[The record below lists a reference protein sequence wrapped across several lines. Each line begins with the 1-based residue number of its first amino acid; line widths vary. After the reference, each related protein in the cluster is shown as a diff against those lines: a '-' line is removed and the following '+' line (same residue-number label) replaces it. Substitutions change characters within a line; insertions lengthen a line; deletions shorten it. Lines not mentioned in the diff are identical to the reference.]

1 MGRCKGTKKATSR
14 TLQLIAQGPPANLL
28 QFIGICSNS
37 QTVIKINAALVV
49 AFRPSCTSQTRAHP
63 LPCTPLLAH
72 TMASCSQASLQA
84 AASQPCA
91 FQATSSARRLIG
103 LKATLP
109 KPYDSP
115 VPAAHEPLV
124 APPDTWQVSPPTRPR
139 APPPPP
145 PSLSMPP
152 AYNRPTYSST
162 NCYAPKFTAARQPRP
177 LDASGKPLSLGLQP
191 QLPEAFDEHGL
202 DSPGGIHALNE
213 DLARGMYHPTLNSED
228 ASSSRH
234 NAYHVDYAVHPTLKP
249 RLPPVLPSATVSIDG
264 SPHISQLDSRRKDL
278 ANFATGHVFLETFS
292 SPETDAYSP
301 ATM

>member
-1 MGRCKGTKKATSR
+1 
-14 TLQLIAQGPPANLL
+14 
-28 QFIGICSNS
+28 
-37 QTVIKINAALVV
+37 
-49 AFRPSCTSQTRAHP
+49 
-63 LPCTPLLAH
+63 
-72 TMASCSQASLQA
+72 MASCSQASLQA

-91 FQATSSARRLIG
+91 FQSTSSSRRLIG

-152 AYNRPTYSST
+152 AYNRPTYSSS
-162 NCYAPKFTAARQPRP
+162 CYAPKFTAARQPRP
-177 LDASGKPLSLGLQP
+177 LDAYGRPRSLGLTP
-191 QLPEAFDEHGL
+191 RPEAFDEHGL

-213 DLARGMYHPTLNSED
+213 DLARGMYHPYRATLNSED

-234 NAYHVDYAVHPTLKP
+234 NAYHVDYAW
-249 RLPPVLPSATVSIDG
+249 
-264 SPHISQLDSRRKDL
+264 DSRRKDL
-278 ANFATGHVFLETFS
+278 ANFATGHVFLDFS
-292 SPETDAYSP
+292 SPETDASP
-301 ATM
+301 ATGAPPCRTDSGR

>member
-1 MGRCKGTKKATSR
+1 MSSVSTAK
-14 TLQLIAQGPPANLL
+14 
-28 QFIGICSNS
+28 
-37 QTVIKINAALVV
+37 LVV
-49 AFRPSCTSQTRAHP
+49 GFRPSCTSQTRAHP

-91 FQATSSARRLIG
+91 FQSTSSARRLIG

-152 AYNRPTYSST
+152 AYNRPTYSSS

-301 ATM
+301 ATI

>member
-1 MGRCKGTKKATSR
+1 MTSTSR
-14 TLQLIAQGPPANLL
+14 ATNMQ
-28 QFIGICSNS
+28 
-37 QTVIKINAALVV
+37 
-49 AFRPSCTSQTRAHP
+49 PS
-63 LPCTPLLAH
+63 
-72 TMASCSQASLQA
+72 
-84 AASQPCA
+84 ASQPVA
-91 FQATSSARRLIG
+91 VQSSSSARRLIG
-103 LKATLP
+103 LAPSLP

-115 VPAAHEPLV
+115 VPAAHVPLV

-152 AYNRPTYSST
+152 AYNRPTYSSS

-177 LDASGKPLSLGLQP
+177 LDAPGKPLSLGLQP

-213 DLARGMYHPTLNSED
+213 DLARGMYHPYRATLNSED

>member
-1 MGRCKGTKKATSR
+1 MQGDEKKRLQGPCNFCSR
-14 TLQLIAQGPPANLL
+14 TPG
-28 QFIGICSNS
+28 QFTSIHRHLSNS
-37 QTVIKINAALVV
+37 QTVIKIKAALVV

-152 AYNRPTYSST
+152 AYNRPTYSSS